1 MQQAVM
7 GQATDAR
14 TAARRALGPVAV
26 GAIAIAVGLEAI
38 GVYADRSGSDQHRTR
53 EFLVVLAI
61 IALAGAVVFGWIVPK
76 MLEREAL
83 GTPAIDPLR
92 SRARL
97 GARVLVGP
105 AADSRRGR
113 RPARLG
119 RPRCDAWSRAVPCGD
134 RARRLGA
141 RGGRRGPR
149 SRYGDVVGRRST
161 QARLPRP
168 RRPRVARRGRGRQ
181 AS

>member
-38 GVYADRSGSDQHRTR
+38 GVYADRSGSDQRRTR

-83 GTPAIDPLR
+83 GTPATILSALGLASVLVFWSGLPPILAAGGALLGWAGRDATRGAGLCR
-92 SRARL
+92 VAIAL
-97 GARVLVGP
+97 GALAL
-105 AADSRRGR
+105 AAD
-113 RPARLG
+113 
-119 RPRCDAWSRAVPCGD
+119 
-134 RARRLGA
+134 
-141 RGGRRGPR
+141 
-149 SRYGDVVGRRST
+149 
-161 QARLPRP
+161 
-168 RRPRVARRGRGRQ
+168 VA
-181 AS
+181 ALVLDMATS